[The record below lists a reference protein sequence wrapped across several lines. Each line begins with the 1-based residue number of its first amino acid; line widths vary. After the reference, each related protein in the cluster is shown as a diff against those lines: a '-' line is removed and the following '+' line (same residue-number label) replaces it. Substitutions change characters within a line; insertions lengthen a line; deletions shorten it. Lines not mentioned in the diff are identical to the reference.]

1 MKLTQKKVN
10 ENKKLKPIFSCLS
23 DFTKKDA
30 AVRKIAIEHKQ
41 KKYEYPEGDNIY
53 INIAMGKRTNNIIIL
68 FMH

>member
-1 MKLTQKKVN
+1 MTKAEFIEKFAEKTG
-10 ENKKLKPIFSCLS
+10 
-23 DFTKKDA
+23 FTKKDA